1 MQVRGLFALILTV
14 LLTAVLVTVPVSGQ
28 GAVRVFVDGEQVLF
42 DQPPI
47 VQGSRVLVP
56 LRGVFEKMGATV
68 EWHPSTRTVL
78 AAKGSTL
85 VELRIGSR
93 IAKVNDRPVTLDVP
107 AMIVRG
113 RTLVPLRFVS
123 ESMGGLVQYQSEN
136 RTVLIWTSGQAGQP
150 PSPPPPAAGQTITGV
165 ITQVRLAQQ
174 MGDQP
179 RIVVESGSI
188 AYTITV
194 TTDTAITRVETS
206 SNIGGSV
213 GVAALRP
220 GDDAQVTLS
229 NNVATRIRATYVNT
243 SGRIDQIARTGRTII
258 LTDGRTIKYVP
269 NVVVS
274 VNGQPAQSGAD
285 ALRQGQFL
293 DPIRLNPTTREA
305 WEINIASGA
314 AGIPQTP
321 MSLNVNRPQPGDT
334 VSNPIDVRG
343 RTVAGS
349 RVQIVVTW
357 FLGVQVGSQTVT
369 ANGEGRFSTRV
380 QIQNISPNSPYL
392 LTVTATH
399 SDFGQEQRQFTVT
412 VQ

>member
-1 MQVRGLFALILTV
+1 MQVRGLFALILAV

-28 GAVRVFVDGEQVLF
+28 GTVRVFVDGEQVLF

-123 ESMGGLVQYQSEN
+123 ESMGALVQYQSEN

-150 PSPPPPAAGQTITGV
+150 PSPPPAVGQTITGV

-188 AYTITV
+188 AYTMTV

-206 SNIGGSV
+206 SNTGGSV

-243 SGRIDQIARTGRTII
+243 SGRIDQIARAGRTII